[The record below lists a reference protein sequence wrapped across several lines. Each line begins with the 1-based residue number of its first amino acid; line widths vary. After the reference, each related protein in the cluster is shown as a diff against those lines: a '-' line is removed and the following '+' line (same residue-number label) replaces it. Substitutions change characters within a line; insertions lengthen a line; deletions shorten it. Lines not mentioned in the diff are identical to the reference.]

1 MDCREFLLRYSDY
14 DDSLIPPDEAARFR
28 AHMAECAS
36 CARYDRV
43 LRKGRM
49 LARQLPAPE
58 PDPDFIPRLRLR
70 LQEAGYRRRSLNT
83 AARMAM
89 GLAAATI
96 LMVASTAVLLDGVG
110 PTTEAGASA
119 SAWEA
124 AAAKGLAASSADDT
138 GASPHRARVVVLPP
152 VDRIEPRAWPVRK
165 VAPAPAAS
173 YSPLETGPPVY
184 RVASSSSTPTTT
196 RALD

>member
-14 DDSLIPPDEAARFR
+14 DDSQISPDDAARFR

-49 LARQLPAPE
+49 LARQLPIPE
-58 PDPDFIPRLRLR
+58 PDPEFIPRLWLRLR
-70 LQEAGYRRRSLNT
+70 LRQGAGYRSRRSLTT
-83 AARMAM
+83 AARLAM

-96 LMVASTAVLLDGVG
+96 VMVASAAVLLDGVG
-110 PTTEAGASA
+110 PTSGAGGSVASEGGASVI
-119 SAWEA
+119 
-124 AAAKGLAASSADDT
+124 
-138 GASPHRARVVVLPP
+138 GARATLRRARVVTLPP
-152 VDRIEPRAWPVRK
+152 QRTEPRAWPAVK
-165 VAPAPAAS
+165 VAPSPTAS

-184 RVASSSSTPTTT
+184 RVASSTSTPTTT